1 MRSALYAPVCQGMTV
16 SLALFPIVLMMA
28 CSEEP
33 GGEASPHQ
41 RAGATSDT
49 SESEAEAA
57 DTSVADNEASG
68 SAQGAEG
75 VDASAGEERGGQ
87 DDAAS
92 PDDALVT
99 LDAGQSADGGSGEVV
114 AFKNLAYTP
123 PAGVTSDLATL
134 DLYRV
139 DDGVERPLMLLV
151 HGGSWISGDK
161 GGFEDKIVPWCLER
175 GYAAAAVNFRLASK
189 PADAPP
195 FVKPADQVRDIAA
208 ALAWLMDQAETHT
221 LASDGIVL
229 MGYSSGAHLVAL
241 LGTDEAYLEEVG
253 LEPTS
258 LAASISLDVHAYDVP
273 YALELMVGSVV
284 DANRGSIRFLFGQSE
299 AEQLQS
305 SPIHFV
311 DGWAAPAFIVSVDQ
325 DPEEVGTHGY
335 IVSKAAER
343 YVSALSAAGHHAE
356 RFHDANETHS
366 SLVGGFGEEGDLVTD
381 AIGAFLDGLGLP

>member
-1 MRSALYAPVCQGMTV
+1 
-16 SLALFPIVLMMA
+16 MMA